1 MGDAIADVPV
11 KARTAKASALL
22 SLKRTFDLFSG
33 NYNFGQ
39 RTSADTDS
47 QKLKLACKVPDKKAL
62 LASLPQLH
70 LKKMC
75 KQIIITATTGFL
87 YLLEYS

>member
-1 MGDAIADVPV
+1 MGDAVADLPV

-39 RTSADTDS
+39 RTSADTES
-47 QKLKLACKVPDKKAL
+47 QKLKLACKVSFVRQHKIYAQ
-62 LASLPQLH
+62 LAS
-70 LKKMC
+70 
-75 KQIIITATTGFL
+75 
-87 YLLEYS
+87 